1 MAGLIGASIK
11 RKEDPRLLT
20 GRGRYVA
27 DLRLPGMLH
36 AAVLRSPHPHARLR
50 ATDASAARALP
61 GVVAVITARD
71 LGPVGRIPV
80 RLGPRPSLEA
90 CLQPPLA
97 SDRVRYVGEPI
108 AVVVAA
114 SRYLAE
120 DALERITVG
129 YEPLPAAVDARLAA
143 EAGAPALHE
152 ALGGNVVERLLTQSG
167 DVAGALA
174 AADRRIRERF
184 VVQRHTG
191 VPMETRGLVAAY
203 DAGTRLLTV
212 WGVAKVP
219 HWNRRVLAEL
229 LDHPEHLIRVVE
241 LEVGGGFGVRGEF
254 YPEDLLV
261 PWAAMRLGRPVQWVE
276 DRREHLMAANH
287 SREQLHDVE
296 IGVRRDGTILAL
308 HDRFLADLGAY
319 IRTHGVIVPE
329 LTAALLPGP
338 YRIRNYRCEV
348 LCVLTNKTP
357 TGTYRGPGR
366 FEGTFVRERLVDMVA
381 VALGLDPAE
390 VRRRNFIQPEEMPYE
405 VGGAALGQ
413 PTVYDCGNYPG
424 AFETALAAIDYKAVR
439 EEQAAARRQGRHLG
453 IGLGCVVEKAG
464 LGPWEYARVE
474 VDGSGQVTVYSGA
487 ASVGQGLETTLA
499 QICGEELGLPAEA
512 ITVIHGDSALVP
524 FGIGAFASRG
534 AMVAGG
540 AVLEA
545 SRRLR
550 AKILALAARLLEARG
565 DDLVLDHGRVHVRGA
580 PGRALGLRD
589 LARAA
594 APGQP
599 FPPGME
605 PGLSAQHFFEAPR
618 MSYPYGTHAAVVEVD
633 AETGQ
638 VALLKYVIA
647 YDVGRA
653 INPAIVAGQFVGGL
667 AQGIGGALYEEL
679 VYDADGQLLTTTF
692 MDYLLPT
699 AMETP
704 AGVVAKILEE
714 TPTPL
719 HPLGSKGAGEGG
731 SSGAGAAI
739 ANAVADALAP
749 FGVVVNALPLSPDRL
764 LRLILNP
771 GGG

>member
-129 YEPLPAAVDARLAA
+129 YEPLQAAVDARLAA

-381 VALGLDPAE
+381 GALGLDPAE

-580 PGRALGLRD
+580 PGRALSLRD

-599 FPPGME
+599 LPPGME

-771 GGG
+771 GSG